1 MKLIEF
7 FYRWLIKLQHKIQ
20 HISLFFSLIVA
31 EIFIMFADLSFLI
44 AIPEIGQSILTFLI
58 FFHLWKKIKENRKY
72 KMFIRFVNSLIFWNY
87 TFMWV
92 YPFPNIQK

>member
-7 FYRWLIKLQHKIQ
+7 FYRWFIKLQHQLQ

-44 AIPEIGQSILTFLI
+44 AIPEIGQTILTFLI
-58 FFHLWKKIKENRKY
+58 IFYLWKKIKEHRKY
-72 KMFIRFVNSLIFWNY
+72 KMFIGFINSLIFWNY
-87 TFMWV
+87 TFIWV
-92 YPFPNIQK
+92 YPHPNIGK